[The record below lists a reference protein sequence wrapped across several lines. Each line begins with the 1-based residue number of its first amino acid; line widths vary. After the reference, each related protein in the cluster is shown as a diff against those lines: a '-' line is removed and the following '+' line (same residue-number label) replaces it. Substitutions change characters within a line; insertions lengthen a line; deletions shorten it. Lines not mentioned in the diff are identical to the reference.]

1 MYIARHS
8 KRPLK
13 RSLYGA
19 VSPSLALATTLYAAA
34 FGGSAAAQTAPST
47 PGADPTAGEQAAGEQ
62 GPAQASDT
70 IIVTGTRRVGMEASD
85 SPAPIQVLP
94 SVTLKENGATDLMNA
109 IATNTPSFNAN
120 QTGGDMASQ
129 TLTAQM
135 RALSPNHALVLINGH
150 RRHITS
156 NVGAASG
163 AMAADMS
170 HIPTA
175 MIDRVEV
182 LTDGAA
188 ALYGSD
194 AIAGVFN
201 IILKDDYEGG
211 TIGAGYSGYED
222 GGGETTSWTGDI
234 GFGNESAYFNIGID
248 IEKRA
253 TVMRPS
259 EYGPALCMA
268 NKVACQAY
276 LDTGYLKYG
285 STYRNSVLATYLA
298 SNDVNMVFNPEFPF
312 LNHVGDP
319 PAIRRQSMMFNSG
332 WYLNDQL
339 ELYSYG
345 SFGSKAAKS
354 AETYRRP
361 SQDGGVDLNRDGDRA
376 DTVNG
381 VRESAVNKYAYGFTP
396 YEESDERDYELAV
409 GAKGGIADW
418 DFDVASVY
426 GHSKMDVFTTNS
438 MNFTLWNQTGVS
450 AENFYDGTYWSSN
463 WSTTV
468 NLSRDFNIGLA
479 NPLTFATGVEY
490 RIDEYGIKP
499 GEPASYYGSGAASF
513 PGYNPAV
520 NTGSYD
526 RDSYA
531 GFVNV
536 ILEPTDKWIVDI
548 AARYEEF
555 SDFGD
560 ETIGKITTRY
570 DITNW
575 LAFRGT
581 ASTGFRAP
589 TLGEEFY
596 SAVNVGPTSASPQ
609 LQPNGAG
616 AAALGFGAGLQP
628 ETSTNYSFGFVLN
641 DIIPELTMTL
651 DAYEITIDDRI
662 LRGSLAYS
670 TGQGAN
676 TRTGCPVGSRPECL
690 GQTTN
695 SNLPDPADTNGD
707 GVPDAEYNRALG
719 DALVAFGYIGVWNNP
734 SAPGGSL
741 DSTAR
746 ASISVSLFN
755 NALSTRT
762 RGVDWVMNYHTGF
775 DWGDIDWSLA
785 ANYNDM
791 EVLEAKAAPAVL
803 GGAVLYSPLTL
814 RNMESGDAKYR
825 VNVGARI
832 SFGDFTVNLRETVYG
847 PQYTLTSASALPPA
861 VRSQLAIVNFQNVPY
876 YKSEIGVMALFNLEA
891 SWEPTEDVRIS
902 VGADNVF
909 NQYPDKIPKPVWDYQ
924 SERYNN
930 AQRRYLTGSPVG
942 YFGRKFFAKISKE
955 F

>member
-1 MYIARHS
+1 MTFVSGSSRTLRR
-8 KRPLK
+8 KLC
-13 RSLYGA
+13 GA
-19 VSPSLALATTLYAAA
+19 LSPSIAIATALCATAL
-34 FGGSAAAQTAPST
+34 GGGAYAQTAPAT
-47 PGADPTAGEQAAGEQ
+47 EPAADSAAPRSGNEL
-62 GPAQASDT
+62 
-70 IIVTGTRRVGMEASD
+70 IIVTGTRATGMSVED

-94 SVTLKENGATDLMNA
+94 GEILQETGASDLMNA
-109 IATNTPSFNAN
+109 LATQIPSFNAN

-135 RALSPNHALVLINGH
+135 RALSPNHALVLINGK

-175 MIDRVEV
+175 MIERVEV

-201 IILKDDYEGG
+201 VILKDDYEGG
-211 TIGAGYSGYED
+211 SLGGGYSGYED
-222 GGGETTSWTGDI
+222 GGGQTDTWQGNW
-234 GFGNESAYFNIGID
+234 GFGNETAFFNIGFD
-248 IEKRA
+248 IENRE
-253 TVMRPS
+253 TVTRPS
-259 EYGPALCMA
+259 DYGPGACVVDR
-268 NKVACQAY
+268 VACQAY

-285 STYRNSVLATYLA
+285 SSFRNGALAGYLS
-298 SNDVNMVFNPEFPF
+298 SNDVNMVLNSEFPY

-319 PAIRRQSMMFNSG
+319 PEIHRQSFMFNSG
-332 WYLNDQL
+332 WHITDHL

-345 SFGSKAAKS
+345 SFGSKTAKS

-361 SQDGGVDLNRDGDRA
+361 TQDGGVDVNRDGDRA
-376 DTVNG
+376 DTINSI
-381 VRESAVNKYAYGFTP
+381 RESQVNKYPYGFTP

-409 GAKGGIADW
+409 GLTGDVSDW
-418 DFDVASVY
+418 RFDVASVY
-426 GHSKMDVFTTNS
+426 GRSRMDVFTTNS
-438 MNFTLWNQTGVS
+438 MNFTLWNQTGAS
-450 AENFYDGTYWSSN
+450 PENFYDGTYWSSN
-463 WSTTV
+463 WSTTA
-468 NLSRDFNIGLA
+468 NLSKDFEIGLA
-479 NPLTFATGVEY
+479 NPMTVATGVEY

-499 GEPASYYGSGAASF
+499 GEPASYYGSGASSF

-531 GFVNV
+531 GYLNF
-536 ILEPTDKWIVDI
+536 ILEPTNGWIVDL
-548 AARYEEF
+548 AGRYEKY

-560 ETIGKITTRY
+560 QTIGKVTTRY
-570 DITNW
+570 DLNDMI
-575 LAFRGT
+575 AFRGT

-589 TLGEEFY
+589 TLGEGFY

-616 AAALGFGAGLQP
+616 AAALGFGEGLQP
-628 ETSTNYSFGFVLN
+628 ETSTNYSVGFVVK
-641 DIIPELTMTL
+641 DPIPNLTMTL
-651 DAYEITIDDRI
+651 DAYEISIDDRI

-676 TRTGCPVGSRPECL
+676 TRTGCAVSARPGCL
-690 GQTTN
+690 GLATN

-707 GVPDAEYNRALG
+707 GVPDATYNRPLG
-719 DALVAFGYIGVWNNP
+719 EALVAFGYIAQWDNP
-734 SAPGGSL
+734 GAPGGSL
-741 DSTAR
+741 DPTAR
-746 ASISVSLFN
+746 AAISVSLFN

-762 RGVDWVMNYHTGF
+762 RGVDWVANYMTAF
-775 DWGDIDWSLA
+775 DWGRIDWTFA

-791 EVLEAKAAPAVL
+791 EVTDAKSAPAVL

-814 RNMESGDAKYR
+814 RNMETQDPNYR
-825 VNVGARI
+825 VNIGARI
-832 SFGDFTVNLRETVYG
+832 STGDFTINLRETIYG
-847 PQYTLTSASALPPA
+847 PSYTLTSATAFPQA
-861 VRSQLAIVNFQNVPY
+861 IRDQLEIMRFRNVDY
-876 YKSEIGVMALFNLEA
+876 YKSEIGLMALFNLEVA
-891 SWEPTEDVRIS
+891 WEPTDDLRIS
-902 VGADNVF
+902 IGADNVF

-924 SERYNN
+924 TERFNN
-930 AQRRYLTGSPVG
+930 SQRQYLTGSPIG
-942 YFGRKFFAKISKE
+942 YFGRKFFAKLSKT